1 MRKQLCGLAPAHS
14 LKTDRAV
21 DRRALFAMKKLTAK
35 KIYTVAELFCGC
47 GGFSH
52 GFGRTGRFRTVLGN
66 DVKKF
71 ALQTFRKNHIHDG
84 LEPAVIEQDIRTVS
98 DNEIIKLLR
107 QNGADELDCLIGGPP
122 CQGFSQMRRSEG
134 RRDSK
139 IARFGGYD
147 KLDQD
152 PRNDLVLRFLEVAAA
167 VSPKVVVIENVAS

>member
-1 MRKQLCGLAPAHS
+1 
-14 LKTDRAV
+14 
-21 DRRALFAMKKLTAK
+21 MKKQPVK

-52 GFGRTGRFRTVLGN
+52 GFERTGRFRTVLGN

-71 ALQTFRKNHIHDG
+71 ALETFRRNHIHEG

-98 DNEIIKLLR
+98 DGDIIKLLR

-134 RRDSK
+134 RRT
-139 IARFGGYD
+139 
-147 KLDQD
+147 
-152 PRNDLVLRFLEVAAA
+152 
-167 VSPKVVVIENVAS
+167 